1 MNTDEQGCAKT
12 VLAGYFKYGA
22 ATLIGGGYG
31 TTGTVIIEIEDESDY
46 REHET
51 GQGDPESN

>member
-22 ATLIGGGYG
+22 ATLIGLEYG
-31 TTGTVIIEIEDESDY
+31 TTGTVVMEVEDGHD
-46 REHET
+46 RE
-51 GQGDPESN
+51 

>member
-31 TTGTVIIEIEDESDY
+31 TKGTVIIEIEDEDGCDD
-46 REHET
+46 REQEA
-51 GQGDPESN
+51 

>member
-22 ATLIGGGYG
+22 ATLIGGGVWNERNRY
-31 TTGTVIIEIEDESDY
+31 
-46 REHET
+46 
-51 GQGDPESN
+51 N